1 MSYGRN
7 FEFRVPPKGGNRSG
21 RGYLDETVSTTPI
34 GAPVVLTDAG
44 DENVLGLAAY
54 TLATT
59 AQAAP
64 KPGEGGVAVY
74 EYGPAAFAGEDP
86 WLTTHSDM
94 DTIPAGAAI
103 QVVNGTDVKIV
114 LRNTSD
120 ETFLQTRAYTGRVMV
135 AGIGIATPTLAVG
148 DYLTPGTG
156 DDDNGYWAETGT
168 AANAWLVITKVDNDR
183 GEVEARLTF

>member
-1 MSYGRN
+1 M
-7 FEFRVPPKGGNRSG
+7 
-21 RGYLDETVSTTPI
+21 
-34 GAPVVLTDAG
+34 
-44 DENVLGLAAY
+44 
-54 TLATT
+54 
-59 AQAAP
+59 
-64 KPGEGGVAVY
+64 
-74 EYGPAAFAGEDP
+74 
-86 WLTTHSDM
+86 
-94 DTIPAGAAI
+94 
-103 QVVNGTDVKIV
+103 NGTDVKIV

-156 DDDNGYWAETGT
+156 DDDNGYWAETAT